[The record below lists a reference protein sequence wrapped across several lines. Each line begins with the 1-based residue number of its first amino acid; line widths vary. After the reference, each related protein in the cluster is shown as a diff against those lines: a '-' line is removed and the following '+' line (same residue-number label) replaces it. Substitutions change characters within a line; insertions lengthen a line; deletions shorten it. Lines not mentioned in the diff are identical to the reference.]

1 MQGEGLGE
9 LLLLDALS
17 KCLAGT
23 ENIAAVGVIVDA
35 INDDAVRFYE
45 RYDFQQFMGLRYT
58 SGRPESL
65 RCACRAI
72 SLNLKP
78 KTK

>member
-17 KCLAGT
+17 KCLMGT

-35 INDDAVRFYE
+35 INDDAVRFYQ
-45 RYDFQQFMGLRYT
+45 RYDFQQF
-58 SGRPESL
+58 PEQPNRL
-65 RCACRAI
+65 LLPMQTIAQ
-72 SLNLKP
+72 LF
-78 KTK
+78 